1 METPAAAMAARSL
14 IKDES
19 AALVGQQLGHY
30 QIVREIGRGGM
41 GVVYLAQDFSLD
53 RPVALKLLPKH
64 LTSDPNRLW
73 RFEREARAASALNHH
88 NILTIH
94 EIARLDDLHFIA
106 TEFIDGVTLLDR
118 IKSKDLKL
126 NEALAIAEQLA
137 SALVMAHE
145 AGIVHRDIKPENV
158 MLRRDGYV
166 KVLDFGLAKLTE
178 PGAAETVTVSAA
190 MAGSIGLNARIK
202 LRARAAL
209 RRMYSPWAFRTPAAP
224 GCYVREGN
232 TAVTLRANVHE
243 CQACR
248 QASVAPVD
256 FRFGSGAAAGI
267 GGDVVSNQARVT
279 NSGARTRRVPTQCER
294 RRCPAAASSVMRRSW
309 LTRRKRPKAPSQ

>member
-1 METPAAAMAARSL
+1 MTPEQWQTVKEVFEAALVYAPEERSAFVGQACRGDELLCREVESLLSSYEQEKRFMEPPAAAMAARSL

-106 TEFIDGVTLLDR
+106 TEFIDG
-118 IKSKDLKL
+118 
-126 NEALAIAEQLA
+126 
-137 SALVMAHE
+137 
-145 AGIVHRDIKPENV
+145 
-158 MLRRDGYV
+158 
-166 KVLDFGLAKLTE
+166 
-178 PGAAETVTVSAA
+178 
-190 MAGSIGLNARIK
+190 
-202 LRARAAL
+202 
-209 RRMYSPWAFRTPAAP
+209 
-224 GCYVREGN
+224 
-232 TAVTLRANVHE
+232 
-243 CQACR
+243 
-248 QASVAPVD
+248 
-256 FRFGSGAAAGI
+256 
-267 GGDVVSNQARVT
+267 
-279 NSGARTRRVPTQCER
+279 
-294 RRCPAAASSVMRRSW
+294 
-309 LTRRKRPKAPSQ
+309 